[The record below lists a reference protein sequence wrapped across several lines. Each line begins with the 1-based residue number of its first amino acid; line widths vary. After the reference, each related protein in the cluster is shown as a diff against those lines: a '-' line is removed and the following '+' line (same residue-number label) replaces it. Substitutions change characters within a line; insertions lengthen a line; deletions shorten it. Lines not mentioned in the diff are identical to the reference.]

1 MSISDDS
8 IDIQNNNETA
18 ENISTSHDDVIPE
31 PHPNSVEKYIEVFSN
46 DIIQPILPPNT
57 TTKYKSLENMLV
69 QKKPA
74 NNKLVQ
80 ENVIDGL
87 EMQPQQ
93 FETDRIH
100 QVEEGNV
107 QEEYIKHKEYKL
119 QEERIKAE
127 TQKLYEREKLLNSR
141 ISQEAEIHKKYR
153 IQKRRY
159 QILNKIHINCVNLNA
174 YHNNR
179 YHLYKN
185 VLFTIFRVPLIIL
198 NGVNSFFSVGLQKY
212 IKQDHVSIINAI
224 ISLVCGILTS
234 IELLLNLQKRMEL
247 ELDCGKEYYKL
258 SVDIYAELLKEPDDR
273 GENGDLGKFLN
284 DKHNIYQTLHQKSNA
299 VNISE
304 RDFDDEF
311 ELYIKHASNSKTYYP
326 DTNSTTDT
334 DKKEEDDKKYEHSTK
349 QIGRSNSI
357 SRNNHNTQDCCSYM
371 AECLLYFM
379 CHCCSSK
386 SHISSNRTYDIES
399 SNRYQTPI
407 RYYGYDE
414 YSDSEDEFGNF
425 SRTMLNK
432 NHRKFTQQ
440 CSIRKK
446 KKLIDF
452 LGLNL

>member
-8 IDIQNNNETA
+8 ITIQNDSNTT
-18 ENISTSHDDVIPE
+18 ENITLSHNDVIPE
-31 PHPNSVEKYIEVFSN
+31 QSNTVENYIEVFSN
-46 DIIQPILPPNT
+46 EGKQPVMPPNT
-57 TTKYKSLENMLV
+57 TNKYKVLDNMLL
-69 QKKPA
+69 QK
-74 NNKLVQ
+74 NQTMTNM
-80 ENVIDGL
+80 
-87 EMQPQQ
+87 MQTNLIEGRNLQHHP
-93 FETDRIH
+93 FE
-100 QVEEGNV
+100 
-107 QEEYIKHKEYKL
+107 L
-119 QEERIKAE
+119 ERIKR
-127 TQKLYEREKLLNSR
+127 LDEREKTLNSR
-141 ISQEAEIHKKYR
+141 IKQETEIRKKYR

-185 VLFTIFRVPLIIL
+185 ILFTIFRVPLIIL

-212 IKQDHVSIINAI
+212 MKQDHVSIINAI

-247 ELDCGKEYYKL
+247 ELDCAKEYYKL
-258 SVDIYAELLKEPDDR
+258 SVDIYTELLKEPDDR

-284 DKHNIYQTLHQKSNA
+284 DKHNVYQTLHQKSNA

-311 ELYIKHASNSKTYYP
+311 ELYIKHINNNKTYYP
-326 DTNSTTDT
+326 DTDSITDT
-334 DKKEEDDKKYEHSTK
+334 DKKEDEEKKCEHSSK

-357 SRNNHNTQDCCSYM
+357 SRNNHTNKDCCSYIT
-371 AECLLYFM
+371 ECLLQFM
-379 CHCCSSK
+379 CHCCSNK
-386 SHISSNRTYDIES
+386 ANMSSNRTYDIETP
-399 SNRYQTPI
+399 NRYKIPN

-414 YSDSEDEFGNF
+414 HSDSEDEFGNSSQF
-425 SRTMLNK
+425 TLNK

-440 CSIRKK
+440 ISIRKK

-452 LGLNL
+452 LGII